1 MKQQQQLSP
10 QQIML
15 MRLLQLPITSLEQ
28 AIQEA
33 VESNPLLEMGERED
47 DNLEIGE
54 QEEENI
60 ETSENESETENES
73 IDAADEYDEY
83 DDYERQERDPNE
95 HARECL
101 LSATESCLDRLLKQ
115 LHSEALS
122 ERDWIIGQELIGSL
136 DNAGY
141 LSRSLELVSND
152 LAFRQGID
160 ATPTEIEAVLLK
172 IQTLDPPGIGARNL
186 QECLSLQLHREE
198 QPDVLHQY
206 ATAIIDHC
214 WEDFSNKR
222 YDRIKNQLHIDD
234 ATLEEAADIIR
245 HLDPKPASSEDS
257 GSQAH
262 YILPDFIVSLQDGKL
277 ELSLYRGHL
286 PELHLNEEYMG
297 MLQTLQKQRKLARP
311 EQETL
316 KFLKGKSEEAQCFI
330 DTLQT
335 RDRTMIQ
342 IMTAIMAAQKTF
354 FISGNKSDLRPLQQK
369 DIATLTGYDIS
380 TVSRMVN
387 SKYVQTDFGTISLK
401 ECFSSALSTEDGE
414 EVATEKIRQAL
425 QEIVDEEDKTAPLTD
440 DELASELEK
449 KGFPVAR
456 RTVSKY
462 REQLGIPIG
471 RLRKG
476 LKILIVALLLSTG
489 LGSAGNHC
497 WAQVPMSYYDSL
509 IYQQTHS
516 PKVPKQ
522 NSEPKKEKNEKE
534 SAKSN
539 KRGNLQKPLTP
550 AKSVLDSILNEG
562 DELIDQ
568 IYNESLPSP
577 LWYGNEFSGQRV
589 RLRSF
594 NSDSLPDEVNIRLVK
609 EDNEFCFPV
618 KNIITSPYGWRW
630 NRAHRGVDVRLK
642 TGDAVHCAFDGV
654 VRIAR
659 PMGAY
664 GNLVVVRHYNG
675 LETVYGHLSKI
686 EVTAKQKVKAGDV
699 LGLGGSTG
707 RSTGPHLHFEVR
719 FQYEPFDP
727 EWILDFSSYTLRT
740 HKLHLD
746 KSYFGIRKPRE
757 GEELTYKADKSYVKE
772 QERVVKKDR
781 YYTTVDGDY
790 SELIALRFGISVQK
804 LRDMNPGLKKVK
816 PGMRL
821 KVR

>member
-1 MKQQQQLSP
+1 MNLLQQLSP

-15 MRLLQLPITSLEQ
+15 MRLLQMPITSLEK

-33 VESNPLLEMGERED
+33 VESNPLLEIEERTAS
-47 DNLEIGE
+47 I
-54 QEEENI
+54 
-60 ETSENESETENES
+60 ESEETTTITEIEQLETG
-73 IDAADEYDEY
+73 DEDYDYREH
-83 DDYERQERDPNE
+83 EERDSNIKHRGIE
-95 HARECL
+95 Q
-101 LSATESCLDRLLKQ
+101 SASDSFIEKLIEQ
-115 LHSEALS
+115 LRAEALS
-122 ERDWIIGQELIGSL
+122 EKEWIIGQELIGSL

-160 ATPTEIEAVLLK
+160 ASPAEIEVVLHR
-172 IQTLDPPGIGARNL
+172 IQAMDPAGIGARDL
-186 QECLSLQLHREE
+186 RECLLLQLQREE
-198 QPDVLHQY
+198 QPDASHQY
-206 ATAIIDHC
+206 ATAIITQF

-234 ATLEEAADIIR
+234 STLGKAADIIR
-245 HLDPKPASSEDS
+245 RLDPKPASSEDAE
-257 GSQAH
+257 SQAH
-262 YILPDFIVSLQDGKL
+262 YILPDFIVNVQDGNP
-277 ELSLYRGHL
+277 ELILNRSQL
-286 PELHLNEEYMG
+286 PELHLNGEYIE
-297 MLQTLQKQRKLARP
+297 MLQTLKQQKKLGRSD
-311 EQETL
+311 EETL
-316 KFLKGKSEEAQCFI
+316 KFLKTKSEEAQCFI

-335 RDRTMIQ
+335 RDRTMIK
-342 IMTAIMAAQKTF
+342 IMSAIVGVQKAF
-354 FISGNKSDLRPLQQK
+354 FISGDKSDLLPLQQK
-369 DIATLTGYDIS
+369 DIAEMSGYDIS

-387 SKYVQTDFGTISLK
+387 SKYVQTDFGTFSLK
-401 ECFSSALSTEDGE
+401 ECFSTAIFRESGE
-414 EVATEKIRQAL
+414 EIAAEKIRQVL
-425 QEIVDEEDKTAPLTD
+425 QKIVESEDKSSPLTD
-440 DELASELEK
+440 DELATKLEER
-449 KGFPVAR
+449 GFPVAR

-476 LKILIVALLLSTG
+476 LKILIAVLLMASG
-489 LGSAGNHC
+489 VMGGNNHC
-497 WAQVPMSYYDSL
+497 CAQAPMSYYDSL

-516 PKVPKQ
+516 PKTKTMQVEQKG
-522 NSEPKKEKNEKE
+522 ERKYEKE
-534 SAKSN
+534 VSKKDK
-539 KRGNLQKPLTP
+539 KRAPQHPV
-550 AKSVLDSILNEG
+550 KSVLDSILSEG

-577 LWYGNEFSGQRV
+577 MWYGNDFSSQRV
-589 RLRSF
+589 RLRTF
-594 NSDSLPDEVNIRLVK
+594 NSDSLPDEINIHLVK
-609 EDNEFCFPV
+609 EDSEFCFPI

-642 TGDAVHCAFDGV
+642 TGDAVHCVFDGV

-686 EVTAKQKVKAGDV
+686 EVAAKQKVKAGDV

-727 EWILDFSSYTLRT
+727 EWILDFSNYSLRT

-746 KSYFGIRKPRE
+746 KSYFGIRKPHE
-757 GEELTYKADKSYVKE
+757 GEDLAYKADKSYVKE
-772 QERVVKKDR
+772 QERVIKKER
-781 YYTTVDGDY
+781 YYTTVEGDY
-790 SELIALRFGISVQK
+790 SELIALRYGISVQQ
-804 LRDMNPGLKKVK
+804 LRDLNPGLKKVS

-821 KVR
+821 RVR